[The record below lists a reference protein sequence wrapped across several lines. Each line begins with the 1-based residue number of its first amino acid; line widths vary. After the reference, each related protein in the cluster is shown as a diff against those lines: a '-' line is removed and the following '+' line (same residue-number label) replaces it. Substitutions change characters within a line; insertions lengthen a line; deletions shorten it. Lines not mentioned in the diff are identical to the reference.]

1 MKSRD
6 GYRKGLGYNNRSRTK
21 HALWLK
27 LIVGPCLEER
37 VWKFWLGKDLEF
49 NFFVATVSSSGQEGQ
64 HAGPSSLPSCLHQR
78 SGRTGHTS
86 STFHFPSAVNFIQ
99 CRLDFPSQP
108 FECPLLA
115 SPIQPQYS
123 RPNINESDQALVLSP
138 QHRHYTMVAPWS
150 SNIFSCFA
158 RSTRPV
164 CRHAFAFGARTDG
177 IFAVPSSPKFS
188 VTSVNL
194 PGFVRE

>member
-1 MKSRD
+1 MFW
-6 GYRKGLGYNNRSRTK
+6 N
-21 HALWLK
+21 
-27 LIVGPCLEER
+27 LIV
-37 VWKFWLGKDLEF
+37 
-49 NFFVATVSSSGQEGQ
+49 FVATASSSGQEGQ

-78 SGRTGHTS
+78 SGRAGHTS

-123 RPNINESDQALVLSP
+123 RPNMDESDQALVLST

-150 SNIFSCFA
+150 SNIFSSFA

-164 CRHAFAFGARTDG
+164 CRHAFLLL
-177 IFAVPSSPKFS
+177 VPVLTASSQCHHQESSASPVS
-188 VTSVNL
+188 TCLALSVNRS
-194 PGFVRE
+194 PSR